1 MPKGQPK
8 DKRLVALKREVAE
21 FEKYV
26 QKASPDPKEKAFRE
40 QQLASAKAALAKYL
54 QDKPKE

>member
-8 DKRLVALKREVAE
+8 DKKLVSLNREVAE
-21 FEKYV
+21 AEKYAT
-26 QKASPDPKEKAFRE
+26 KATDPKEKAFRE
-40 QQLASAKAALAKYL
+40 EQLARAKAALAKYL